1 MYSFPKDTHRLHE
14 YPNVLVTLNKS
25 ICQRYLQQVVKLW
38 DLQRYVIGEQL
49 FCLSTQWILSTQTTI
64 MQRSQIDPGCVLFQL
79 NSYLLIQWLAVVFYL
94 DEGNT
99 NIQLQFKHHLCPWT
113 WSRLPCL
120 LSLSTFVDEEVWLR
134 IFFLAEIASSV
145 LCSLLPNKQHKP
157 FKTSLRSHTVNAF
170 TFTALCWEWKYLV
183 YILQRWTYPHCI
195 IRVYLQHLS
204 FGHNEC
210 KCSLF
215 SDKEIAVLWAADV
228 QVPRALAF
236 T

>member
-25 ICQRYLQQVVKLW
+25 ICQMNKGTFSRLSSCEIFRGMWLENSSSAC
-38 DLQRYVIGEQL
+38 QRNEYCQHK
-49 FCLSTQWILSTQTTI
+49 TTI
-64 MQRSQIDPGCVLFQL
+64 MQRSQIYPGCVLFQL

-134 IFFLAEIASSV
+134 IFFFFLQRSLAAFYVQYYQTNNTNPLKLHWGAILSTV
-145 LCSLLPNKQHKP
+145 
-157 FKTSLRSHTVNAF
+157 VNAF
-170 TFTALCWEWKYLV
+170 TYTALCWEWKYLV
-183 YILQRWTYPHCI
+183 
-195 IRVYLQHLS
+195 
-204 FGHNEC
+204 
-210 KCSLF
+210 
-215 SDKEIAVLWAADV
+215 
-228 QVPRALAF
+228 
-236 T
+236 